1 MKDMKM
7 IRGDRKDGQR
17 VRDLDIMHKAMPFL
31 MPKRTEAEVYL
42 NETIDVTD
50 ALLYIKQKNEEEP
63 GYKMT
68 LFHLI
73 LSGLAKTVIHRPYLN
88 RFISGRR
95 YYQRQEVSFSFVAKQ
110 EFSDKGEETMMVLRT
125 DGDTT
130 LDVISREVAGDVKE
144 VRSAGGN
151 ELDGVVKTLVSL
163 PRPLLRLVA
172 TGLNVLEYYGKVPA
186 DFSSML
192 PQYTTVLIA
201 NLGSIKCGAPYHHL
215 TNFGTNSIMV
225 TVGEIHKEYR
235 IGSDGIPLI
244 RDVVEMGVTL
254 DERIADGYYFARSIK
269 LFTYLLEHPTLLEA
283 PFSSE
288 VNANE

>member
-1 MKDMKM
+1 M
-7 IRGDRKDGQR
+7 RDRKDGQR
-17 VRDLDIMHKAMPFL
+17 VLDLDIMHKAMPFL

-50 ALLYIKQKNEEEP
+50 ALLYIKQKNEEGP
-63 GYKMT
+63 SYKMT

-130 LDVISREVAGDVKE
+130 LDVVSREVAGEVKE

-151 ELDGVVKTLVSL
+151 ELDGVVKALVSL

-192 PQYTTVLIA
+192 PQYSTVLIA

-215 TNFGTNSIMV
+215 TNFGTNSIVV

-235 IGSDGIPLI
+235 IGSDGIPHI

-283 PFSSE
+283 PFSAE

>member
-1 MKDMKM
+1 M
-7 IRGDRKDGQR
+7 RDRKDGQR

-63 GYKMT
+63 DYKMT

-130 LDVISREVAGDVKE
+130 LDVVSREVAGEVKQ

-235 IGSDGIPLI
+235 IGPDGIPHI
-244 RDVVEMGVTL
+244 RDVVEIGVTL

-269 LFTYLLEHPTLLEA
+269 LFKYLLEHPAVLEA
-283 PFSSE
+283 PFSAE
-288 VNANE
+288 VNADE

>member
-1 MKDMKM
+1 MKDVKKT
-7 IRGDRKDGQR
+7 RGDRKDGQR

-31 MPKRTEAEVYL
+31 LPKRTEAEVYL
-42 NETIDVTD
+42 NETIDVTN
-50 ALLYIKQKNEEEP
+50 ALIYIKQKNEEGP

-73 LSGLAKTVIHRPYLN
+73 LSGLSKTVIHRPYLN

-95 YYQRQEVSFSFVAKQ
+95 YYQRREVSFSFVAKQ
-110 EFSDKGEETMMVLRT
+110 EFSDKGEESMMVLRA

-130 LDVISREVAGDVKE
+130 LDVIGRTVAGVVKDV
-144 VRSAGGN
+144 RNAGGN

-186 DFSSML
+186 DFSAML
-192 PQYTTVLIA
+192 PQYTTVFIA

-215 TNFGTNSIMV
+215 TNFGTNSIMI
-225 TVGEIHKEYR
+225 TIGEIHKEYR
-235 IGSDGIPLI
+235 IGSDGTPQI
-244 RDVVEMGVTL
+244 RDVVELGATL
-254 DERIADGYYFARSIK
+254 DERIADGFYFARSIK
-269 LFTYLLEHPTLLEA
+269 LLKYLLEHPYLLEA
-283 PFSSE
+283 PFSLE
-288 VNANE
+288 VNTDD